1 MKNIIFGFI
10 VNDNVKN
17 MFNMG
22 DKFIMI
28 KRIFIVGGFVVLAIC
43 AISVLYM
50 MNNKSIQKV
59 VNTVNETKQEI
70 SIDKEFV
77 YNKGELKEE
86 CIKDDM
92 IFCAIE
98 KVVKCTINPDMNVC
112 NKDSIPSFVLG
123 KVEDD
128 IRPNKIGFNI
138 VKIKPVEGSRDVN
151 VYTKSQCD
159 ASWFGLCNGT
169 VIYLLSPSNE
179 SWRVVNIYA
188 IEE

>member
-1 MKNIIFGFI
+1 
-10 VNDNVKN
+10 
-17 MFNMG
+17 MG

-98 KVVKCTINPDMNVC
+98 KTVKCTINPDMNVC
-112 NKDSIPSFVLG
+112 NKDSFPSFVLG

-128 IRPNKIGFNI
+128 IRPNEIGFNI